1 MSRPSD
7 DREGLSPEPANILD
21 FLGDEDEDDD
31 LFEPATEQSDMTA
44 STAEDDEEVEFSG
57 GTDFQ
62 RHYNI
67 LNVADAQ
74 EQLSGIEIVLEG
86 DGDDDD
92 DDGEATETEGTA
104 ATGARPQVQSTLNVL
119 SRTYRR

>member
-44 STAEDDEEVEFSG
+44 SNAEEDEEVEFSG
-57 GTDFQ
+57 RKTFP
-62 RHYNI
+62 
-67 LNVADAQ
+67 
-74 EQLSGIEIVLEG
+74 
-86 DGDDDD
+86 
-92 DDGEATETEGTA
+92 ETPTA
-104 ATGARPQVQSTLNVL
+104 LITCRR
-119 SRTYRR
+119 SRTTQWY